1 MDILGQKYFD
11 HNVEEYG
18 TLLHNI
24 KEICKITSKF
34 KLSIH
39 RAGSKILKMT
49 Y

>member
-1 MDILGQKYFD
+1 MDIRSQKYFD

-18 TLLHNI
+18 TQLYNI
-24 KEICKITSKF
+24 KEICKITSNF

-49 Y
+49 N